1 MWWFRCFHPRK
12 LCWRGGDG
20 SFGMAMLKMAASC
33 FSAAVCF
40 YPSYGMGMDGAGFW
54 RDSVRSA
61 DTLVTASDGERLGNF
76 FWNGK
81 SSVVLENRYNTVLG
95 IYDVIHL

>member
-1 MWWFRCFHPRK
+1 
-12 LCWRGGDG
+12 
-20 SFGMAMLKMAASC
+20 
-33 FSAAVCF
+33 
-40 YPSYGMGMDGAGFW
+40 MDGAGFW